1 MLQASTP
8 SCLQGI
14 KIQSSLPP
22 SLTYF
27 GGRGGRGR
35 RKVAGGGREGGEREW
50 GREVGWGR
58 EGWRMRQEERRYL
71 AWAWRSTHPWRVA
84 HR

>member
-1 MLQASTP
+1 MLQAPTP

-14 KIQSSLPP
+14 NIQSSLPP

-35 RKVAGGGREGGEREW
+35 RKVAGGGREGGEREGGGRW
-50 GREVGWGR
+50 AGGGRGRE
-58 EGWRMRQEERRYL
+58 
-71 AWAWRSTHPWRVA
+71 
-84 HR
+84 